1 MFVGL
6 IVFTVY
12 IIGSGLG
19 TLNFLG
25 RFGALVFAIIFV
37 VAYVVGFGSYF
48 YLDRKLSRL
57 VTNCYSK
64 HANEILK
71 QRRHIKQV
79 NQRLIDK
86 IAAEIRARRVDP
98 DEVQIH
104 RNAKGLREHSRSKRT
119 G

>member
-1 MFVGL
+1 M
-6 IVFTVY
+6 
-12 IIGSGLG
+12 G

-64 HANEILK
+64 HANEIPK

-98 DEVQIH
+98 EKYRFTLMQKDYGNIVVQKEQDDSVY
-104 RNAKGLREHSRSKRT
+104 RRDSKGQQED
-119 G
+119 